1 MLVARTCSFDGRQI
15 GRGTARRVKPRHDL
29 SDARAAAPALAH
41 ADPLQVPPS
50 GGAAR
55 YILLI
60 AGFIL
65 LTILM
70 LWPLVRQAGDA
81 VVDQGDP
88 LYDIWS
94 MRWVQHQLI
103 TDPAR
108 LWDANILYPY
118 DRTFVFSEP
127 QLSSALLAWPL
138 VLITGNDVLT
148 YNLLLF
154 GTFVALGVGVAL
166 TVEEW
171 SGNLPAG
178 ALAGILAAFTPYRYG
193 HISHLNLLSYGWL
206 PLALWALV
214 RYARHGRPRDGA
226 LLALFLTLQ
235 VLASDTLAALALG
248 TVGLLL
254 PFALW
259 WSGARRNRR
268 FYGGLA
274 LALGLPLLALLPL
287 IIVRFEVL
295 QRYGFTRELG
305 DIRQLAATLQT
316 YRAVPPF
323 NRFWRGTLPEAY
335 PGPLFPGGVTLTLAL
350 IGTPFALR
358 RWPRWA
364 GYALALALI
373 GMILSFGPEMTLGGR
388 TVALPY
394 GWLYDHLPGMAA
406 MRDPGRF
413 GTLALLGLQL
423 LAGLGVAALGTVL
436 APRFPRRWAVP
447 LGTTTLALLGGVAL
461 IEFRS
466 DVPAVPVPRDPTT
479 VAVYDW
485 LREQPPGAVLE
496 LPANGLLVDETQT
509 IRQMYYSTRH
519 WQPLVVGYTSYYPP
533 GYLDFLFTF
542 HGGPQALR
550 ERRAISEVDAENV
563 GLLQDIGVRYI
574 VLHRGGAYD
583 WQRARAAAERLPA
596 LTALGEI
603 GDASVYILD
612 PGDRVPPGF
621 TLGAPQ
627 GATPGGQLIAGL
639 AVRNDNP
646 SRAAYLVRE
655 SRVALFG
662 WYDRQGRTVLEGT
675 LPVVVPVLEPG
686 SNGLPLTIPVPDT
699 PGEYRFRLAYG
710 ARAAPLDTAVT
721 VAPFAGA
728 ARAAAP
734 LTLVGVQ
741 GLGDRAGS
749 GETIALFLEW
759 AVRGVPTNTFKTTVQ
774 LLGPEGRLVAQTD
787 GFPFRRGRSSARWP
801 IGATV
806 AQPVGIRI
814 PRDAPPGEY
823 RVLIALYEG
832 DTPGNPRLPLALPDG
847 TVVTE
852 AYLGPLT
859 IGVP

>member
-1 MLVARTCSFDGRQI
+1 MQAVEPTPSRVDHPNPSSSPRPPAQRGAGRY
-15 GRGTARRVKPRHDL
+15 L
-29 SDARAAAPALAH
+29 
-41 ADPLQVPPS
+41 
-50 GGAAR
+50 
-55 YILLI
+55 LLI
-60 AGFIL
+60 VGFTL

-70 LWPLVRQAGDA
+70 LWPLARQAGGA

-94 MRWVQHQLI
+94 MRWVQHQLV

-118 DRTFVFSEP
+118 DRAFVISEP

-166 TVEEW
+166 LVEEW
-171 SGNLPAG
+171 SGSLPPG
-178 ALAGILAAFTPYRYG
+178 VLAGILAAYTPYRYG

-214 RYARHGRPRDGA
+214 RYARHSRPRDGA

-254 PFALW
+254 PFALCR
-259 WSGARRNRR
+259 SGTRRGPR

-287 IIVRFEVL
+287 VLVRFEVL
-295 QRYGFTRELG
+295 RRYGFTRDLG
-305 DIRQLAATLQT
+305 DIRQFAATLQT

-335 PGPLFPGGVTLTLAL
+335 PGPLFPGGVTLALAL

-364 GYALALALI
+364 GFALALALI
-373 GMILSFGPEMTLGGR
+373 GLILSLGPEIAIGGR

-406 MRDPGRF
+406 MRDPGRL

-447 LGTTTLALLGGVAL
+447 LGTTALALLGVVAL

-519 WQPLVVGYTSYYPP
+519 WQPLVAGYTSYYPP
-533 GYLDFLFTF
+533 GYLDFLFAF

-550 ERRAISEVDAENV
+550 ERRAISEVDAGNV

-583 WQRARAAAERLPA
+583 WQRARAAAERLLA

-603 GDASVYILD
+603 GDALVYTLD
-612 PGDRVPPGF
+612 PGDRAPLGF

-627 GATPGGQLIAGL
+627 GATPGGRLLAGL

-646 SRAAYLVRE
+646 SRAAYLVSE
-655 SRVALFG
+655 PQVATFS
-662 WYDRQGRTVLEGT
+662 WYDRQGRTMLAGT
-675 LPVVVPVLEPG
+675 LPVVVPVLDPG
-686 SNGLPLTIPVPDT
+686 VNGLPLTVPVPDI
-699 PGEYRFRLAYG
+699 PGEYRLRLTYG

-721 VAPFAGA
+721 VAPFVGA
-728 ARAAAP
+728 AWDAVP
-734 LTLVGVQ
+734 LALVGMQ
-741 GLGDRAGS
+741 GLSDRAEA

-774 LLGPEGRLVAQTD
+774 LLGPDGRLVAQTD
-787 GFPFRRGRSSARWP
+787 GPPFRQRHSSARWP
-801 IGATV
+801 VGATV

-823 RVLIALYEG
+823 RVLVALYEG

-847 TVVTE
+847 AIATE
-852 AYLGPLT
+852 AYLGPPT
-859 IGVP
+859 IGAP